1 MSEIKNK
8 VVIYHNPNCGTSRN
22 VLGLI
27 RNTGVEP
34 TIVLYLENPLNKNE
48 IQTLLSHSSLTA
60 RQALRNN
67 VEEYTQ
73 LNLESDHWTQDEL
86 IAFMVQHP
94 ILLNRP
100 FVVTNKGTKLCRPS
114 ETVLDILESPQ
125 LDEFY
130 KEDGEKVI

>member
-1 MSEIKNK
+1 MQAKGNS

-27 RNTGVEP
+27 RNTGIEP
-34 TIVLYLENPLNKNE
+34 TIILYLETPLNRDE
-48 IQTLLSHSSLTA
+48 IQALLNHSGLTA

-67 VEEYTQ
+67 VEEYTR
-73 LNLESDHWTQDEL
+73 LNLESDHWAQDEL
-86 IAFMVQHP
+86 ITFMAQHP

-114 ETVLDILESPQ
+114 ETVLEILEAPQ